1 MRDLSVPDWV
11 NRSHELGDAY
21 KLGWADCEQVYDHT
35 YVRIGLVSLACI
47 TASMLVIAVT
57 QLARL

>member
-1 MRDLSVPDWV
+1 MRDLRVPDWG
-11 NRSHELGDAY
+11 NQSHEMADAY
-21 KLGWADCEQVYDHT
+21 RLGWADCEQVYDHT

-47 TASMLVIAVT
+47 TACMLVIAFS